1 MRAGPDLADIG
12 DMAEPVNAVEA
23 GEFTQLLRRERARIL
38 LVAVAGEQQLQR
50 NAPLGH
56 AREGI
61 DQRQHALVGEH
72 ASDIGRGHRRRRLGQ
87 RRQRLGVDAGPR
99 NEEDGLGG
107 HAETEHEGAVV
118 RILHHGATPPPP
130 QQAGEDKTHG
140 LARQPAD
147 ARLADEQRAQPRQ
160 AVDHRR
166 GGHAEARRG
175 AEQYRLQRNV
185 VLDVGLQL
193 ADETAQRENGRETAE
208 RREAAPA
215 PIERMRDE
223 AFPGDGGLAMF
234 DSGRDMHLVARRFG
248 GAGHR
253 QPMR

>member
-1 MRAGPDLADIG
+1 MRRTVSGGTPR
-12 DMAEPVNAVEA
+12 PS
-23 GEFTQLLRRERARIL
+23 TKARSS
-38 LVAVAGEQQLQR
+38 G
-50 NAPLGH
+50 
-56 AREGI
+56 
-61 DQRQHALVGEH
+61 
-72 ASDIGRGHRRRRLGQ
+72 
-87 RRQRLGVDAGPR
+87 
-99 NEEDGLGG
+99 
-107 HAETEHEGAVV
+107 
-118 RILHHGATPPPP
+118 ILHHGATPPPP

-166 GGHAEARRG
+166 GRHAEARRG
-175 AEQYRLQRNV
+175 AEQHRLQRNV

-193 ADETAQRENGRETAE
+193 ADEAAQRENRRETAE
-208 RREAAPA
+208 RREAAAA

-234 DSGRDMHLVARRFG
+234 DSGRDMHLVARRLG

-253 QPMR
+253 QPMRQEIPVLGDDIEDARGHQSGLYQRRGPGGTAGDESAVQPSDPAIFSMLRLLNPFLLPRRFAMFCFG